1 MKWNTLLKGSNPLK
15 VGVTG
20 GIGSGKSVVCRIFTQ
35 LGIPVFWADQEAKR
49 LMDQNPLIQERLKKW
64 FGNDIYLSEV
74 QLHRKKLAEIIF
86 NDKIALE
93 KVNDLVHPV
102 VREEF
107 RLWVQKQ
114 EAPYVVQEAAILF
127 ETGQE
132 SKFDHI
138 VVATADLELRIQR
151 VMNRDG
157 IPREKVLER
166 MKNQIPNEVKIRK
179 ADDVIICDDDHLI
192 IPQVIVVHNKLLLK
206 WQSLENG

>member
-1 MKWNTLLKGSNPLK
+1 MKWSTSLQGNNPLK

-20 GIGSGKSVVCRIFTQ
+20 GIGSGKSVVCRIFAQ

-49 LMDQNPLIQERLKKW
+49 EMDQNSFIQDKLKEW
-64 FGNDIYLSEV
+64 FGNDIYLSEIE
-74 QLHRKKLAEIIF
+74 LNRKKLAEIIF

-93 KVNDLVHPV
+93 KVNELIHPV

-107 RLWVQKQ
+107 KLWTQKQ
-114 EAPYVVQEAAILF
+114 VAPYVVQEAAILF

-132 SKFDHI
+132 GNFDHI
-138 VVATADLELRIQR
+138 IVATADLELRIQR

-157 IPREKVLER
+157 ISRARVLER
-166 MKNQIPNEVKIRK
+166 MNNQIPNEVKVQK

-192 IPQVIVVHNKLLLK
+192 IPQVIGIHHKLLLK
-206 WQSLENG
+206 WQNLENG